1 MNVFSDLVTSNFP
14 LLRNP
19 QALSTHSPHHPSC
32 LLQHWEA
39 FHESSSLEQPMSL
52 RYCMETPV
60 LYLIWHCTLVTKS
73 PGGQLLSP
81 KVLAP
86 QPSIRIK
93 DPRCPFSTE
102 LFAATALSQPRPS
115 MIQKI
120 SAWYLTLKDESRP
133 FLSRPLIIVKFS
145 SPWTSWHRSSPS
157 IFSAE
162 AMTLTL
168 TEIPWQLHV

>member
-1 MNVFSDLVTSNFP
+1 MMTPAKDLDRSHDVPRSQPGTAESGQSPDLLQGLPIILVTPHECFLHVFSDLVTSNFP

-32 LLQHWEA
+32 LLQHWHA
-39 FHESSSLEQPMSL
+39 FHESSSLEQPVSL

-81 KVLAP
+81 KALAP

-102 LFAATALSQPRPS
+102 LSLCSNCSVPA
-115 MIQKI
+115 
-120 SAWYLTLKDESRP
+120 
-133 FLSRPLIIVKFS
+133 
-145 SPWTSWHRSSPS
+145 
-157 IFSAE
+157 
-162 AMTLTL
+162 
-168 TEIPWQLHV
+168 